1 MNIKSLA
8 AESLIPNPKT
18 DKTQRLKT
26 EGSFADK
33 DADGRRD
40 PGSEEHE
47 NLSED
52 EFEEVLKLIQ
62 EHQGV
67 VKNGLKVELESIEST
82 GQKMA
87 VIKDGYGKVVK
98 RIPEVQ
104 LRTFLKEK
112 ERKTGHLLNTAA

>member
-8 AESLIPNPKT
+8 TESLIPAPKT

-40 PGSEEHE
+40 PNSEEHE
-47 NLSED
+47 SLSED
-52 EFEEVLKLIQ
+52 EFEEVLKLI
-62 EHQGV
+62 ENHQGLV
-67 VKNGLKVELESIEST
+67 AHGLKVELEAIEST

-87 VIKDGYGKVVK
+87 VIKDGYGKIVK
-98 RIPEVQ
+98 RFPEAQ

-112 ERKTGHLLNTAA
+112 DRKTGHLLNTAA